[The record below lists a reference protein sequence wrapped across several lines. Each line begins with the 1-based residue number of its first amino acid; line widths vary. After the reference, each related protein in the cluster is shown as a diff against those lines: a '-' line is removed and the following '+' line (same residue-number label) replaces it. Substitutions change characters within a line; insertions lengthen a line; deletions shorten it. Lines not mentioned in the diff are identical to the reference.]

1 MPASSI
7 PLRRESRPRLV
18 LLLPLSLAF
27 SAGYLARY
35 EDFGPGDVRSAW
47 RSWFC
52 GDGEAERG
60 WWTTLSPSG
69 ATEDGGAAAP
79 DLSALGYAQGYREGA
94 PESGV
99 RLHEAADC
107 APGLNLVVSAHASE
121 ASLMDLEGRT
131 LHRWAKAFEELWPD
145 SFDPRRCKGQG
156 WWRRAWL
163 LADGHLLALFD
174 GFGLIHLDRDSNVVW
189 ALEGGYHHALD
200 VMADGSIWVL
210 LREARVVPRIHAT
223 RPILEDF
230 LVHLTPDGE
239 RIGRFSLLEA
249 IERSRF
255 APLLEGMADE
265 GDLFHTNALDVLE
278 GEFAH
283 LGPAFG
289 AGHALISVRELDVI
303 GTLDLERQELVW
315 ALTGLWDAQH
325 EPVLLPDRRMLV
337 FDNLGRGGESQVL
350 ELDPLTQEVH
360 WSYAGLELGG
370 LSSPL
375 CGMAQRLAN
384 GNTLITESLAGRA
397 LEVTRAGRLVWLYQ
411 TPHRADQGGA
421 KIAVLMQVERI
432 PPDRLQKSNF

>member
-1 MPASSI
+1 MPALTT
-7 PLRRESRPRLV
+7 PLRRGSRSRLV
-18 LLLPLSLAF
+18 LLVPLSLAF
-27 SAGYLARY
+27 SAGYFTRY
-35 EDFGPGDVRSAW
+35 GDFGPGDVRALW
-47 RSWFC
+47 RGWF
-52 GDGEAERG
+52 GGEEAAERG
-60 WWTTLSPSG
+60 WWTDPAGGGTEEVG
-69 ATEDGGAAAP
+69 AGPA
-79 DLSALGYAQGYREGA
+79 DLAALGYAQAYREGA
-94 PESGV
+94 PGSGV
-99 RLHEAADC
+99 GLHEAAEC

-121 ASLMDLEGRT
+121 ATLMDLEGRT
-131 LHRWAKAFEELWPD
+131 LHRWAKPFEELWPD
-145 SFDPRRCKGQG
+145 SFDPRRCKGQQ

-174 GFGLIHLDRDSNVVW
+174 GFGLVHLDRDSNVIW
-189 ALEGGYHHALD
+189 ALEGGYHHDLD

-210 LREARVVPRIHAT
+210 LREAHVVPRIHAT

-239 RIGRFSLLEA
+239 RIGGFSLLEA
-249 IERSRF
+249 IERSRY

-278 GEFAH
+278 GEFAD

-289 AGHALISVRELDVI
+289 AGHALISVRELNVV
-303 GTLDLERQELVW
+303 GTLDLEREELVW
-315 ALTGLWDAQH
+315 ALTGLWNAQH

-411 TPHRADQGGA
+411 TPHRGGEGGA
-421 KIAVLMQVERI
+421 KIAVLMQVERV
-432 PPDRLQKSNF
+432 PPDRLEKSNF